1 MLYGKNYQFGGT
13 KPFEKVDMRMGTI
26 PIEISAIKHMGDV
39 LYVHG
44 NGFTE
49 KSKVFINGEKAS
61 TVMLSQYSL
70 MATGITINDGDEV
83 TVGQSSSKR
92 EVLGYS
98 EPVIYNSQEHL
109 IESAEVVQ

>member
-1 MLYGKNYQFGGT
+1 
-13 KPFEKVDMRMGTI
+13 
-26 PIEISAIKHMGDV
+26 
-39 LYVHG
+39 
-44 NGFTE
+44 
-49 KSKVFINGEKAS
+49 
-61 TVMLSQYSL
+61 

-109 IESAEVVQ
+109 IESAETVQ